1 MESTFYSDLFFIKE
15 KRKVKG
21 KETITISKVTYGKK
35 VRRTKEQL
43 LSEISTVAKGEIL
56 EIIDGRKSHYCSCGN
71 ISHSPDENVLCDECR
86 MLYGHTYESEL

>member
-1 MESTFYSDLFFIKE
+1 MAETFYSDLFFIK
-15 KRKVKG
+15 G
-21 KETITISKVTYGKK
+21 KIRGGEAITVAKVTYRKK

-43 LSEISTVAKGEIL
+43 LSEISKITEIEIL
-56 EIIDGRKSHYCSCGN
+56 EVIDGRKSHYCSCGN